1 VKIKK
6 NIIIAAGMAVLSML
20 IFRFYF
26 PQKAHIGNQN
36 HVVSNQKIVIIPM
49 AGIPTPFLQ
58 SIEKTL
64 EEQHRTNVLVTTG
77 MGKGRELLIEGGD
90 QYNSNALAGVG
101 KNIGKNIGREGAFL
115 IVLTNEDIN
124 YPDSGL
130 RYLYSAH
137 YQGLSVVSLAR
148 INPLNYGID
157 LDLIS
162 IPEKFIKMKKRA
174 LKLINKS
181 IGYGVYGYGASSD
194 MKSVMYGPIMGPAD
208 LDKVG
213 EWY

>member
-1 VKIKK
+1 MTLKHILFSIVT
-6 NIIIAAGMAVLSML
+6 AVVSIL
-20 IFRFYF
+20 IFQFYF
-26 PQKAHIGNQN
+26 PQTAHIGNQA

-49 AGIPTPFLQ
+49 AGIPQVFLQ
-58 SIEKTL
+58 SLEKTL
-64 EEQHRTNVLVTTG
+64 EADHQTNVLVTTG
-77 MGKGRELLIEGGD
+77 MGKGPELLIEGSD
-90 QYNSNALAGVG
+90 QYNSNALADVG
-101 KNIGKNIGREGAFL
+101 QQIGQNIGREGAFL

-137 YQGLSVVSLAR
+137 YKGLSVVSLAR
-148 INPLNYGID
+148 INPLNFGVD
-157 LDLIS
+157 LNLIA
-162 IPEKFIKMKKRA
+162 IPGKFIKMKKRA

-181 IGYGVYGYGASSD
+181 IGYGVYGYDASSNT
-194 MKSVMYGPIMGPAD
+194 KSVMYGPIMGPAD